1 MLATFI
7 SLLGSLAQ
15 AQFVWTGDINVDF
28 DVVMSDGSVD
38 CWGFAASLPSPVL
51 PGLLPASVKR
61 LLSNEKRGLRK
72 EAPLVFG
79 DRLFERDMLFQA
91 FK

>member
-1 MLATFI
+1 MTKPSASNTGLSLQKEIRMLATFI

-38 CWGFAASLPSPVL
+38 WLGLCGLAAIACIAWV
-51 PGLLPASVKR
+51 ASRKR
-61 LLSNEKRGLRK
+61 
-72 EAPLVFG
+72 
-79 DRLFERDMLFQA
+79 
-91 FK
+91 